1 MNVSKWWRAA
11 GAAVI
16 VTLLAAGCG
25 EESPL
30 EPDSIGSTTAAITED
45 AADEATDPLF
55 LVTPPGADQLDD
67 PADPA
72 DPGLYNTNL
81 WVAGGSHQISNS
93 LGDAFFLQFDE
104 DESSGTGVFN
114 PFVRISANTLLQQ
127 GVNSSGRNLVWDE
140 NSAPG
145 FTRDLKLD
153 EVPTIECPA
162 GFSGFAGQTCREFA
176 LDINEVGSG
185 PLWYLSLD
193 ATRIYISEQAKICDI
208 SVCKN
213 GTNNPFDF
221 DKFSTDFGVDGAQL
235 VWAMDGLKEENHGIG
250 LNFQLD
256 NGSGRADM
264 VMYVPESDFPAEAS
278 AACPYD
284 QGLGDDCPYFVH
296 FYSHFGADDSQ
307 DDGFEEWD
315 VRVLPIVL
323 VEKTANVVA
332 DKRWNWT
339 VDKTP
344 DADYAYFVGDS
355 IIHEYDIDVDKVDYD
370 LENFRVNG
378 TITITN
384 PDKKNPAAIT
394 KITDVFG
401 TTDITS
407 SLVCPFTISA
417 DGTVDPPA
425 LLPKNSSVQC
435 TYGPISIGDDFTT
448 ETNTATVRLE
458 SGGQFEGS
466 ADADV
471 ADVTID
477 DEIDESVNLTD
488 SENSSIDIDYSDDGS
503 TSYQAGFACD
513 DNVTNIATIVGND
526 SGNTL
531 GTDDATVTVT
541 CYDLSVAKT
550 PDLSFER
557 KYFWDIT
564 KSADQDT
571 IGPLASGQTFTANYS
586 VQVDTTGST
595 DSKWADSGT
604 ITITNN
610 HPTLAADLT
619 GVVDTV
625 FNGTSIVA
633 TVSNCSAT
641 SVAADGG
648 TVTCD
653 YDATLP
659 DATTRTNKAFA
670 TMQNRRYYFDATT
683 PVNIGTTTY
692 EGQASIDFTSLPP
705 TSVVDECIDVSD
717 TFPEFAAQNADTEV
731 CVGVETL
738 PVTFTYTKDFVA
750 ANFPD
755 CTETDVPNTASFIT
769 NDTDTTDSDSWTI
782 TVIREC
788 PSCNLTQGYWKTHND
803 LFWGGAPED
812 DTWYD
817 LLPGEGASATFFLS
831 GGTWFDAMWTAPA
844 GNAYWQLSRQW
855 IAATLNVEAGSD
867 GSGVASELAWGQ
879 ALFETFTPAEIA
891 TWDNST
897 GGVVPGFGPATR
909 HDVIM
914 WAAAL
919 DGFNN
924 QDHCDDDLLY
934 TVQDDVPIQ

>member
-1 MNVSKWWRAA
+1 MNRVLRGI
-11 GAAVI
+11 GACTALAFALG
-16 VTLLAAGCG
+16 VTACDDS
-25 EESPL
+25 SPL
-30 EPDSIGSTTAAITED
+30 GPENENSTVPAETEAGPDTPSFVA
-45 AADEATDPLF
+45 
-55 LVTPPGADQLDD
+55 TPPGADELSD
-67 PADPA
+67 PSAAAD
-72 DPGLYNTNL
+72 
-81 WVAGGSHQISNS
+81 GGFYLTDTQTLGGDEIISNS
-93 LGDAFFLQFDE
+93 FGTAYFLQFDE
-104 DESSGTGVFN
+104 DESSGTGVFD
-114 PFVRISANTLLQQ
+114 PFVRLSANTLQQQ

-153 EVPTIECPA
+153 EVPTIECPF
-162 GFSGFAGQTCREFA
+162 GFTGFAGQTCREFA
-176 LDINEVGSG
+176 LDINEVGST
-185 PLWYLSLD
+185 PLWFLSLD
-193 ATRIYISEQAKICDI
+193 ATRVYVSEQPNICDVT
-208 SVCKN
+208 VCKN
-213 GTNNPFDF
+213 GQNNPFEF
-221 DKFSTDFGVDGAQL
+221 DPFALDFGVAGAQL
-235 VWAMDGLKEENHGIG
+235 IWAMDGLKETNYGIG

-256 NGSGRADM
+256 NGSGRADL
-264 VMYVPESDFPAEAS
+264 VMYIPESVFPPAIS
-278 AACPYD
+278 DACPYD

-296 FYSHFGADDSQ
+296 FYSHFGADQTQ

-323 VEKTANVVA
+323 VEKTADVVA
-332 DKRWNWT
+332 DKRWTWT

-344 DADYAYFVGDS
+344 DAAYEYFVGDE
-355 IIHEYDIDVDKVDYD
+355 IVHEYDIDVDKVDFT
-370 LENFRVNG
+370 LENFRASG

-384 PDKKNPAAIT
+384 PDRRNPALINR
-394 KITDVFG
+394 ITDVFG
-401 TTDITS
+401 VTDITDQ
-407 SLVCPFTISA
+407 LTCPFTIGA
-417 DGTVDPPA
+417 AGVVDPPYELA
-425 LLPKNSSVQC
+425 KNSSIEC

-448 ETNTATVRLE
+448 ETNTATVSLE

-488 SENSSIDIDYSDDGS
+488 DINTSLDLDFSDDGS
-503 TSYQAGFACD
+503 TSYQSTFECD
-513 DNVTNIATIVGND
+513 ADVTNTATITGND
-526 SGNTL
+526 SGNNL
-531 GTDDATVTVT
+531 GQSSATVTVT
-541 CYDLSVAKT
+541 CYDLDVAKT

-557 KYFWDIT
+557 QYFWSID
-564 KSADQDT
+564 KSADQT
-571 IGPLASGQTFTANYS
+571 QIGPLTSGQTFTANYS
-586 VQVDTTGST
+586 VVVDTTGST
-595 DSKWADSGT
+595 DSDWADSGT

-610 HPTLAADLT
+610 HPSLAADLT

-625 FNGTSIVA
+625 FNGTKIEA

-641 SVAADGG
+641 SIAAGGG

-653 YDATLP
+653 YDVDLP

-670 TMQNRRYYFDATT
+670 TMQNRRYYFDTTT
-683 PVNIGTTTY
+683 PVDIGTTTY
-692 EGQASIDFTSLPP
+692 EGSASIDFTSLAP

-738 PVTFTYTKDFVA
+738 PLTFTYTKDFVA

-769 NDTDTTDSDSWTI
+769 NDTDTTDESNWNVR
-782 TVIREC
+782 VIRDC

-803 LFWGGAPED
+803 DFWGGAPED

-817 LLPGEGASATFFLS
+817 LLPGTGSGTPFFGNS
-831 GGTWFDAMWTAPA
+831 FTWFDAMWTPPA

-867 GSGVASELAWGQ
+867 GSSVANELAWGE
-879 ALFETFTPAEIA
+879 ALFATYSPAQID
-891 TWDNST
+891 TWTNDS
-897 GGVVPGFGPATR
+897 GGNVPGFGAATR
-909 HDVIM
+909 HDVIQ

-924 QDHCDDDLLY
+924 SNHCDDDFLF
-934 TVQDDVPIQ
+934 TVTDEVPIQ